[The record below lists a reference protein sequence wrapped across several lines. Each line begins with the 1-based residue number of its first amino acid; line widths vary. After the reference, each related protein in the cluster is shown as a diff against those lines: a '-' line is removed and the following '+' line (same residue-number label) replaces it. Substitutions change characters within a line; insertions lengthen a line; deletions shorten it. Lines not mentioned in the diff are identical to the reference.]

1 MQTKKPLIQVLE
13 RAFDILEMLARNGK
27 TFRSSEIAAEL
38 NLSQQTV
45 NNLLRTLYERGY
57 LSQNERREYRLG
69 GQCFYLGAC
78 ADRWQELRKQTG
90 KILPALRKET
100 GLTVFVGVLEN
111 DRLFCVAMN
120 DLTPD
125 RIAQNWTEEL
135 HSTAS
140 GQILLSALS
149 AIERKKLFARG
160 RRKKM
165 TPATVVNAD
174 ALEKLCRRIGEEGYA
189 EIRGQSRPA
198 VCSIAVPVRDTAG
211 RVAAALALSGDE
223 ENWDRIPLERKLSLL
238 RDAAGKVRIAPC

>member
-90 KILPALRKET
+90 EEKDCESYRNQYSGT
-100 GLTVFVGVLEN
+100 G
-111 DRLFCVAMN
+111 
-120 DLTPD
+120 
-125 RIAQNWTEEL
+125 
-135 HSTAS
+135 
-140 GQILLSALS
+140 
-149 AIERKKLFARG
+149 RG
-160 RRKKM
+160 RIDFEM
-165 TPATVVNAD
+165 PH
-174 ALEKLCRRIGEEGYA
+174 
-189 EIRGQSRPA
+189 S
-198 VCSIAVPVRDTAG
+198 
-211 RVAAALALSGDE
+211 
-223 ENWDRIPLERKLSLL
+223 
-238 RDAAGKVRIAPC
+238 